1 MKQKSNTNSMNFK
14 LSLVSEPVA
23 VPTCFDVKGSGKW
36 VKWGSDNL
44 FPQFI
49 WDNYLKNSNLQSIV
63 NSMLDYVIG
72 DGIICPTFVNKDEE
86 TLSDVI
92 KKCVVDYLIFGCFAV
107 EVIRNRD
114 GGIADIYYQN
124 VMNVR
129 LSEDEKAA
137 FLSNKWGSWRSDV
150 IELPTDKNENH
161 FIYYCTNGVTRGIYG
176 IPTYIGALKSVLI
189 LNATR
194 DFHLNNLNN
203 NFAGNAIINFNNGV
217 PSSDVQEEIEK
228 KIADK
233 FSGSENAG
241 KFLLAFNDNKDAA
254 VTIER
259 LEADNFGELYSSLQ
273 DSSTKDIF
281 TAFRIAP
288 ILVGVNPEN
297 NGFSKTEYLEAFT
310 LYNRTVIKP
319 IQDKLV
325 SLFSKLNIKISF
337 IPFKLEDDEQHITDK

>member
-14 LSLVSEPVA
+14 LSLVSQPISVPV
-23 VPTCFDVKGSGKW
+23 CFDVKGSGKW
-36 VKWGSDNL
+36 VKWGTDNL
-44 FPQFI
+44 FPQFL
-49 WDNYLKNSNLQSIV
+49 WENYLKNSNLQSII
-63 NSMLDYVIG
+63 NSMLDYVVG
-72 DGIICPTFVNKDEE
+72 DGIICGSFTNKDGD
-86 TLSDVI
+86 TFQDVI
-92 KKCVVDYLIFGCFAV
+92 KKSIVDYLIFGCFSI
-107 EVIRNRD
+107 EIIRNRE
-114 GGIADIYYQN
+114 GGIAELYYQN

-129 LSEDEKAA
+129 LSEDEKTAY
-137 FLSNKWGSWRSDV
+137 LSNKWGSWRSDI
-150 IELPTDKNENH
+150 IELPTDKDENH
-161 FIYYCTNGVTRGIYG
+161 FLFYCTNGINRGIYG
-176 IPTYIGALKSVLI
+176 IPSYIGALKSVLI

-217 PSSDVQEEIEK
+217 PSSDVQEEIEE
-228 KIADK
+228 KIKDK

-241 KFLLAFNDNKDAA
+241 KFLLAFNDNKDSA

-259 LEADNFGELYSSLQ
+259 LEADNFGDLYSSLQ

-319 IQDKLV
+319 IQDKLI
-325 SLFSKLNIKISF
+325 SLFKKIEQTISF
-337 IPFKLEDDEQHITDK
+337 IPFKLEGENE